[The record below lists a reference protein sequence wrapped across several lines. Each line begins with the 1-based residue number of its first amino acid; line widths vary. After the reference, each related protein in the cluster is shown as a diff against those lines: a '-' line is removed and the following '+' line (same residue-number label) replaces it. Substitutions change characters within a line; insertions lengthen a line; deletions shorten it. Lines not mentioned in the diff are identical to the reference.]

1 MRRRLLLGAAA
12 GAWMAGPAPAQ
23 PAARLAWPEL
33 RLIDGSIV
41 RAADWND
48 VAAVV
53 VVFATWCPFC
63 QRHNAHVQAL
73 HQAHGGAHLRV
84 IGAAIDRDEAAVRRY
99 VERQGLTFSVT
110 MQGAQLR
117 DLAGARAII
126 PTTIAVDGAGRLQP
140 PIPGEMFREDVLE
153 LAALAQTPAA
163 AYHR

>member
-12 GAWMAGPAPAQ
+12 APWLGDPLRAQ
-23 PAARLAWPEL
+23 ARVLRWPEL
-33 RLIDGSIV
+33 RMIDGSV
-41 RAADWND
+41 RQAAEWSD

-63 QRHNAHVQAL
+63 RRHNSHVQAL
-73 HQAHGGAHLRV
+73 HDAHAGAHLRV
-84 IGAAIDRDEAAVRRY
+84 IGAAIDRDESIVRRY
-99 VERQGLTFSVT
+99 VAQQGLTFPVT

-126 PTTIAVDGAGRLQP
+126 PTTITVDRAGRLRT

-153 LAALAQTPAA
+153 LAALAQ
-163 AYHR
+163 

>member
-1 MRRRLLLGAAA
+1 MRRRGLLGAAA
-12 GAWMAGPAPAQ
+12 AACVAPALAQ

-33 RLIDGSIV
+33 RLLDGSSL

-84 IGAAIDRDEAAVRRY
+84 IGAAIDRDESAVRRY
-99 VERQGLTFSVT
+99 VERQGLTFGVT

-117 DLAGARAII
+117 DLAGARATI
-126 PTTIAVDGAGRLQP
+126 PTTIAVDRAGRLRT
-140 PIPGEMFREDVLE
+140 PIPGEMFREDMLE
-153 LAALAQTPAA
+153 FAALAQSPGL